1 MTWLSFKSRCY
12 LKTNDNTNP
21 FRKQIL
27 GELNVDLTNMG
38 IAAKDAAFHLATAST
53 AQKNKAL
60 AIIADELE
68 ANSEVILAANAKDI
82 ELGREAG
89 LTDALLD
96 RLLLNEERLTG
107 IANDVRNVISLND
120 PVGSEIDSK
129 VLENGMA
136 LSRRRVP
143 LGVVGVIYEA
153 RPNVTIDIAAL
164 CLKTGN
170 ASILRGG
177 KETFFSN
184 MELVKVI
191 QSALEKAELPAAS
204 VQYIEKPD
212 RELVA
217 QLLKL
222 DEYVDMIIPRGGA
235 GLHKM
240 CQENSTIP
248 VIIGG
253 FGISHIFIDES
264 ADLER
269 SLNVVENSKV
279 QRPSACN
286 ALDTLLVHKAVA
298 EEFLPKLVERLN
310 GKVALVSDASAKPLV
325 ANAADVRDA
334 QEGDFD
340 TEWLSYTLGV
350 KVVADVKEA
359 IDHMRVHNAS
369 HSDAIMTNSL
379 QNSELF
385 INSVGSAAVY
395 VNASTRFTDGAQ
407 FGLGAEVAVSTQ
419 KLHARGPMG
428 LEELTSYKWVGKA
441 DYLIR
446 S

>member
-1 MTWLSFKSRCY
+1 
-12 LKTNDNTNP
+12 
-21 FRKQIL
+21 
-27 GELNVDLTNMG
+27 MG
-38 IAAKDAAFHLATAST
+38 IAAKEAAFHLATAST

-68 ANSEVILAANAKDI
+68 ANAATILEANAKDI
-82 ELGREAG
+82 DLGREAG

-129 VLENGMA
+129 VLENGMS

-212 RELVA
+212 RELVS

-222 DEYVDMIIPRGGA
+222 DDYVDMIIPRGGA

-240 CQENSTIP
+240 CKENSTIP

-253 FGISHIFIDES
+253 FGISHIFVDES
-264 ADLER
+264 ADLEK
-269 SLNVVENSKV
+269 SVDVVENSKV

-286 ALDTLLVHKAVA
+286 SLDTLLVHEAVA
-298 EEFLPKLVERLN
+298 EEFLDKLKTRLAD
-310 GKVALVSDASAKPLV
+310 KVTLVADSSAKALL
-325 ANAADVRDA
+325 ADFTDVRDA
-334 QEGDFD
+334 GEDDFD

-350 KVVADVKEA
+350 KVVADVAEA

-379 QNSELF
+379 ESSERF

-441 DYLIR
+441 NYLVR
-446 S
+446 G

>member
-1 MTWLSFKSRCY
+1 M
-12 LKTNDNTNP
+12 
-21 FRKQIL
+21 
-27 GELNVDLTNMG
+27 DLTNMG
-38 IAAKDAAFHLATAST
+38 KAAKDAAFELATAST
-53 AQKNKAL
+53 AQKNQAL

-68 ANSEVILAANAKDI
+68 ANSAAILAANAKDI

-129 VLENGMA
+129 VLENGMS

-191 QSALEKAELPAAS
+191 QSALAKANLPAAS

-212 RELVA
+212 RELVS

-222 DEYVDMIIPRGGA
+222 DDYVDMIIPRGGA

-240 CQENSTIP
+240 CKENSTIP

-253 FGISHIFIDES
+253 FGISHIFVDES
-264 ADLER
+264 ADLEK

-286 ALDTLLVHKAVA
+286 SLDTLLVHEKVA
-298 EEFLPKLVERLN
+298 AKFLPMIVERMN
-310 GKVALVSDASAKPLV
+310 DKVTFVSEPKAKALMAQATQI
-325 ANAADVRDA
+325 RDA
-334 QEGDFD
+334 VEGDFD

-350 KVVADVKEA
+350 KVVADVKDA

-379 QNSELF
+379 INSELF

-395 VNASTRFTDGAQ
+395 VNAATRFTDGAQ

-441 DYLIR
+441 NYLAR

>member
-1 MTWLSFKSRCY
+1 M
-12 LKTNDNTNP
+12 
-21 FRKQIL
+21 
-27 GELNVDLTNMG
+27 DLTNMG
-38 IAAKDAAFHLATAST
+38 KAAKDAAFELATAST
-53 AQKNKAL
+53 AQKNQAL

-68 ANSEVILAANAKDI
+68 ANSAAILAANAKDI

-129 VLENGMA
+129 VLENGMS

-191 QSALEKAELPAAS
+191 QSALAKANLPAAS

-212 RELVA
+212 RELVS

-222 DEYVDMIIPRGGA
+222 DDYVDMIIPRGGA

-240 CQENSTIP
+240 CKENSTIP

-253 FGISHIFIDES
+253 FCISHIFVDES
-264 ADLER
+264 AGFEK

-286 ALDTLLVHKAVA
+286 SLDTLLVHEKVAAKFLPMIVERMSDKVTFVA
-298 EEFLPKLVERLN
+298 EPKA
-310 GKVALVSDASAKPLV
+310 KALMAQATQI
-325 ANAADVRDA
+325 RDA
-334 QEGDFD
+334 VEGDFD

-350 KVVADVKEA
+350 KVVADVKDA

-379 QNSELF
+379 INSELF

-395 VNASTRFTDGAQ
+395 VNAATRFTDGAQ

-441 DYLIR
+441 NYLAR

>member
-1 MTWLSFKSRCY
+1 
-12 LKTNDNTNP
+12 
-21 FRKQIL
+21 
-27 GELNVDLTNMG
+27 MG
-38 IAAKDAAFHLATAST
+38 KAAKDAAFELATAST
-53 AQKNKAL
+53 AQKNQAL

-68 ANSEVILAANAKDI
+68 ANSVAILAANAKDI

-96 RLLLNEERLTG
+96 RLLLNEERLTA

-129 VLENGMA
+129 VLENGMS

-191 QSALEKAELPAAS
+191 QSALAKANLPAAS

-212 RELVA
+212 RELVS

-222 DEYVDMIIPRGGA
+222 DDYVDMIIPRGGA

-240 CQENSTIP
+240 CKENSTIP

-253 FGISHIFIDES
+253 FGISHIFVDES
-264 ADLER
+264 ADLEK

-286 ALDTLLVHKAVA
+286 SLDTLLVHEKIAAQFLPMIVERMNDKVTFVA
-298 EEFLPKLVERLN
+298 EPK
-310 GKVALVSDASAKPLV
+310 AKELMEQ
-325 ANAADVRDA
+325 AKQVRDA
-334 QEGDFD
+334 VEGDFD

-350 KVVADVKEA
+350 KVVSDVKDA

-379 QNSELF
+379 ENSELF

-441 DYLIR
+441 NYLAR

>member
-1 MTWLSFKSRCY
+1 
-12 LKTNDNTNP
+12 
-21 FRKQIL
+21 
-27 GELNVDLTNMG
+27 MG
-38 IAAKDAAFHLATAST
+38 IAAKEAAFHLSTAST
-53 AQKNKAL
+53 AQKNQAL
-60 AIIADELE
+60 ATIADELE
-68 ANSEVILAANAKDI
+68 INSAAILAANAKDI
-82 ELGREAG
+82 ELGRNAG

-96 RLLLNEERLTG
+96 RLMLNEERLTG

-129 VLENGMA
+129 VLENGMS

-191 QSALEKAELPAAS
+191 QSALEKAQLPAAS

-212 RELVA
+212 RELVS

-222 DEYVDMIIPRGGA
+222 DDYVDMIIPRGGA

-240 CQENSTIP
+240 CKENSTIP

-253 FGISHIFIDES
+253 FGISHIFVDES
-264 ADLER
+264 ADLEK
-269 SLNVVENSKV
+269 SVDVVENSKA

-286 ALDTLLVHKAVA
+286 SLDTLLVHESIAVD
-298 EEFLPKLVERLN
+298 FLPMLAKRLS
-310 GKVALVSDASAKPLV
+310 GKVEFVVEEKAKSLLSETVKTDAELQLR
-325 ANAADVRDA
+325 DVIS
-334 QEGDFD
+334 GDFD
-340 TEWLSYTLGV
+340 TEWLSYTLGI
-350 KVVADVKEA
+350 KVVSGVKEA
-359 IDHMRVHNAS
+359 IDHMRIHNAS

-379 QNSELF
+379 TNAELF

-441 DYLIR
+441 NYLVR
-446 S
+446 P

>member
-1 MTWLSFKSRCY
+1 
-12 LKTNDNTNP
+12 
-21 FRKQIL
+21 
-27 GELNVDLTNMG
+27 MG
-38 IAAKDAAFHLATAST
+38 KAAKDAAFELATAST
-53 AQKNKAL
+53 AQKNQAL

-68 ANSEVILAANAKDI
+68 ANAATILAANAKDI

-129 VLENGMA
+129 VLENGMS

-191 QSALEKAELPAAS
+191 QSALAKANLPAAS

-212 RELVA
+212 RELVS

-222 DEYVDMIIPRGGA
+222 DDYVDMIIPRGGA

-240 CQENSTIP
+240 CKENSTIP

-253 FGISHIFIDES
+253 FGISHIFVDES
-264 ADLER
+264 ADLEK

-286 ALDTLLVHKAVA
+286 SLDTLLVHEDVA
-298 EEFLPKLVERLN
+298 AQFLPMIVERMN
-310 GKVALVSDASAKPLV
+310 DKVTFVVEPKAKALMAQATQI
-325 ANAADVRDA
+325 RDA
-334 QEGDFD
+334 AEGDFD

-350 KVVADVKEA
+350 KVVVDVKEA
-359 IDHMRVHNAS
+359 IDHMRIHNAS

-379 QNSELF
+379 VNSELF

-395 VNASTRFTDGAQ
+395 VNAATRFTDGAQ

-441 DYLIR
+441 NYLAR

>member
-1 MTWLSFKSRCY
+1 M
-12 LKTNDNTNP
+12 
-21 FRKQIL
+21 
-27 GELNVDLTNMG
+27 ELTNLG
-38 IAAKDAAFHLATAST
+38 KAAKEAAFQLATAST
-53 AQKNKAL
+53 AQKNRAL
-60 AIIADELE
+60 ALIADELE
-68 ANSEVILAANAKDI
+68 ANAADILAANAKDI
-82 ELGREAG
+82 ELGRQAG
-89 LTDALLD
+89 LSDAMLD
-96 RLLLNEERLTG
+96 RLLLNEQRLHG
-107 IANDVRNVISLND
+107 IANDVRNVISLAD

-129 VLENGMA
+129 VLENGMQ

-184 MELVKVI
+184 MELVNVI
-191 QSALEKAELPAAS
+191 QSALAKAKLPAAS

-212 RELVA
+212 RELVN
-217 QLLKL
+217 QLLKM

-240 CQENSTIP
+240 CKENSTIP

-253 FGISHIFIDES
+253 FGISHIFVDES
-264 ADLER
+264 ANLAK
-269 SLNVVENSKV
+269 SLDVVENAKV

-286 ALDTLLVHKAVA
+286 SLDTLLVHQQVAV
-298 EEFLPKLVERLN
+298 EFLPMLVARLN
-310 GKVALVSDASAKPLV
+310 GKVTFVAEPQAKALMGSADYL
-325 ANAADVRDA
+325 RDA

-350 KVVADVKEA
+350 KVVADVAQA
-359 IDHMRVHNAS
+359 IEHMREHNAS

-379 QNSELF
+379 ENAERF
-385 INSVGSAAVY
+385 INSVDSAAVY

-441 DYLIR
+441 NYLPR

>member
-1 MTWLSFKSRCY
+1 MDMIQMGRDAKQASF
-12 LKTNDNTNP
+12 
-21 FRKQIL
+21 
-27 GELNVDLTNMG
+27 
-38 IAAKDAAFHLATAST
+38 ALATAST
-53 AQKNKAL
+53 AQKNQAL
-60 AIIADELE
+60 HIIADELE
-68 ANSEVILAANAKDI
+68 ANLPAILAANAIDI
-82 ELGREAG
+82 NLGREAG
-89 LTDALLD
+89 LTEALLD
-96 RLLLNEERLTG
+96 RLLLNEQRLKG
-107 IANDVRNVISLND
+107 IADDVRNVITLND
-120 PVGSEIDSK
+120 PVGSEMDSK
-129 VLENGMA
+129 VLENGMS

-177 KETFFSN
+177 KETFHSN

-191 QSALEKAELPAAS
+191 QSALAKAGLPAAS

-212 RELVA
+212 RELVS

-222 DEYVDMIIPRGGA
+222 DDYVDMIIPRGGA

-240 CQENSTIP
+240 CKENSNIP

-253 FGISHIFIDES
+253 FGISHIFVDET
-264 ADLER
+264 ADLKR
-269 SLNVVENSKV
+269 SMDVVENAKV

-286 ALDTLLVHKAVA
+286 SLDTLLVHEKVA
-298 EEFLPKLVERLN
+298 SEFLAALSQRIQ
-310 GKVALVSDASAKPLV
+310 GKVALVAEPKALAILDG
-325 ANAADVRDA
+325 ADDLRAA

-350 KVVADVKEA
+350 KVVADVDEA
-359 IDHMRVHNAS
+359 IDHMRIHNAS

-379 QNSELF
+379 ASAEKF

-441 DYLIR
+441 DYLAR
-446 S
+446 P

>member
-1 MTWLSFKSRCY
+1 M
-12 LKTNDNTNP
+12 
-21 FRKQIL
+21 
-27 GELNVDLTNMG
+27 DLTNMG

-68 ANSEVILAANAKDI
+68 ANAVTILEANAKDI

-129 VLENGMA
+129 VLENGMS

-212 RELVA
+212 RELVS

-222 DEYVDMIIPRGGA
+222 DDYVDMIIPRGGA

-240 CQENSTIP
+240 CKENSTIP

-253 FGISHIFIDES
+253 FGISHIFVDES
-264 ADLER
+264 ADLEK
-269 SLNVVENSKV
+269 SVDVVENSKV

-286 ALDTLLVHKAVA
+286 SLDTLLVHEEVA
-298 EEFLPKLVERLN
+298 EAFLAQLTQRLA
-310 GKVALVSDASAKPLV
+310 GKVTLVADTSAKSLI
-325 ANAADVRDA
+325 AGFEDQRDA
-334 QEGDFD
+334 VEGDFD

-350 KVVADVKEA
+350 KVVADVAEA

-379 QNSELF
+379 ESSERF

-441 DYLIR
+441 NYLVR
-446 S
+446 G

>member
-1 MTWLSFKSRCY
+1 
-12 LKTNDNTNP
+12 
-21 FRKQIL
+21 
-27 GELNVDLTNMG
+27 MG

-68 ANSEVILAANAKDI
+68 ANAADILEANAKDI

-120 PVGSEIDSK
+120 PVGSEMDSK
-129 VLENGMA
+129 VLENGMS

-212 RELVA
+212 RELVS

-222 DEYVDMIIPRGGA
+222 DDYVDMIIPRGGA

-240 CQENSTIP
+240 CKENSTIP

-253 FGISHIFIDES
+253 FGISHIFVDES
-264 ADLER
+264 ADLEK
-269 SLNVVENSKV
+269 SVDVVENSKV

-286 ALDTLLVHKAVA
+286 SLDTLLVHEAVA
-298 EEFLPKLVERLN
+298 EAFLTKLKQRLA
-310 GKVALVSDASAKPLV
+310 GKVTLVADASAKSLL
-325 ANAADVRDA
+325 AGFEDQRDA
-334 QEGDFD
+334 VEGDFD

-350 KVVADVKEA
+350 KVVADVAEA

-369 HSDAIMTNSL
+369 HSDAIMTNNLES
-379 QNSELF
+379 SERF

-441 DYLIR
+441 NYLVR
-446 S
+446 G

>member
-1 MTWLSFKSRCY
+1 MELIS
-12 LKTNDNTNP
+12 
-21 FRKQIL
+21 I
-27 GELNVDLTNMG
+27 GE
-38 IAAKDAAFHLATAST
+38 AAKQAAFQLVNAST
-53 AQKNKAL
+53 TQKNQAL
-60 AIIADELE
+60 AFIADELE
-68 ANSEVILAANAKDI
+68 ENCEDILAANAKDI
-82 ELGREAG
+82 ELGRESG
-89 LTDALLD
+89 MTDALLD
-96 RLLLNEERLTG
+96 RLLLTEDRL
-107 IANDVRNVISLND
+107 IAMANDVRNVIKLDD

-129 VLENGMA
+129 VLENGMSLA
-136 LSRRRVP
+136 RRRVP

-153 RPNVTIDIAAL
+153 RPNVTIDIASL

-184 MELVKVI
+184 MQLVKVI
-191 QSALEKAELPAAS
+191 QSALERAKLPAAS

-212 RELVA
+212 RELVS

-222 DEYVDMIIPRGGA
+222 DDYVDMIIPRGGA

-240 CQENSTIP
+240 CKENSSIP

-253 FGISHIFIDES
+253 FGISHIFVDES
-264 ADLER
+264 ADLEK
-269 SLNVVENSKV
+269 SLNVVENAKI

-286 ALDTLLVHKAVA
+286 ALDTLLVHRSVAAEFFSNLKQRIQSKVTFVA
-298 EEFLPKLVERLN
+298 EPQA
-310 GKVALVSDASAKPLV
+310 KVLLDGAENIRNST
-325 ANAADVRDA
+325 
-334 QEGDFD
+334 EGDFD
-340 TEWLSYTLGV
+340 TEWLNYTLGV
-350 KVVADVKEA
+350 KVVDDLTEA
-359 IDHMRVHNAS
+359 IEHMRVHNAS

-379 QNSELF
+379 ENAERF
-385 INSVGSAAVY
+385 INSVDSAAVY

-441 DYLIR
+441 DYLVR

>member
-1 MTWLSFKSRCY
+1 
-12 LKTNDNTNP
+12 
-21 FRKQIL
+21 
-27 GELNVDLTNMG
+27 MG

-68 ANSEVILAANAKDI
+68 ANATTILEANAKDI

-129 VLENGMA
+129 VLENGMS

-212 RELVA
+212 RELVS

-222 DEYVDMIIPRGGA
+222 DDYVDMIIPRGGA

-240 CQENSTIP
+240 CKENSTIP

-253 FGISHIFIDES
+253 FGISHIFVDES
-264 ADLER
+264 ADLEK
-269 SLNVVENSKV
+269 SVDVVENSKV

-286 ALDTLLVHKAVA
+286 SLDTLLVHEAVA
-298 EEFLPKLVERLN
+298 EAFLAKLIQRLA
-310 GKVALVSDASAKPLV
+310 GKVTLVADASAKSLLTGFE
-325 ANAADVRDA
+325 DQRDA
-334 QEGDFD
+334 VEGDFD

-350 KVVADVKEA
+350 KVVADVAEA

-379 QNSELF
+379 ESSERF

-441 DYLIR
+441 NYLVR
-446 S
+446 G

>member
-1 MTWLSFKSRCY
+1 M
-12 LKTNDNTNP
+12 
-21 FRKQIL
+21 
-27 GELNVDLTNMG
+27 DLTNMG

-68 ANSEVILAANAKDI
+68 ANAATILEANVKDI

-120 PVGSEIDSK
+120 PVGSEMDSK
-129 VLENGMA
+129 VLENGMS

-212 RELVA
+212 RELVS

-222 DEYVDMIIPRGGA
+222 DDYVDMIIPRGGA

-240 CQENSTIP
+240 CKENSTIP

-253 FGISHIFIDES
+253 FGISHIFVDES
-264 ADLER
+264 ADLEK
-269 SLNVVENSKV
+269 SVDVVENSKV

-286 ALDTLLVHKAVA
+286 SLDTLLVHEAVA
-298 EEFLPKLVERLN
+298 EAFLAKLTQRLA
-310 GKVALVSDASAKPLV
+310 GKVTLVADTSAKSLI
-325 ANAADVRDA
+325 AGFEDQRDA
-334 QEGDFD
+334 VEGDFD

-350 KVVADVKEA
+350 KVVADVAEA

-379 QNSELF
+379 ESSERF

-441 DYLIR
+441 NYLVR
-446 S
+446 G

>member
-1 MTWLSFKSRCY
+1 
-12 LKTNDNTNP
+12 
-21 FRKQIL
+21 
-27 GELNVDLTNMG
+27 MG
-38 IAAKDAAFHLATAST
+38 KAAKQAAFQLATVST
-53 AQKNKAL
+53 TQKNNAL

-68 ANSEVILAANAKDI
+68 AQSAAILKANAQDI
-82 ELGREAG
+82 ELARDAG
-89 LTDALLD
+89 LNDAMLD
-96 RLLLNEERLTG
+96 RLLLNESRLQA
-107 IANDVRNVISLND
+107 IANDVRNVINLND
-120 PVGSEIDSK
+120 PVGSEIDSR
-129 VLENGMA
+129 VLENGLS

-184 MELVKVI
+184 MALVNVI
-191 QSALEKAELPAAS
+191 QSALEKAQLPAAA

-212 RELVA
+212 RELVS

-235 GLHKM
+235 SLHKM
-240 CQENSTIP
+240 CKENSTIP

-253 FGISHIFIDES
+253 FGISHIFVDQS
-264 ADLER
+264 ADLDK
-269 SLNVVENSKV
+269 SVEVIENAKI

-286 ALDTLLVHKAVA
+286 ALDTLLVHQAIA
-298 EEFLPKLVERLN
+298 SEFLAKLVLRLN
-310 GKVALVSDASAKPLV
+310 DQVTFVVEPKAQACMSHAKQLREAV
-325 ANAADVRDA
+325 
-334 QEGDFD
+334 EGDFD

-350 KVVADVKEA
+350 KVVDDVQQA
-359 IDHMRVHNAS
+359 IEHMREHNAS
-369 HSDAIMTNSL
+369 HSDAIMTNDL
-379 QNSELF
+379 FNAELF
-385 INSVGSAAVY
+385 INSAGSAAVY

-441 DYLIR
+441 NYLSR
-446 S
+446 R

>member
-1 MTWLSFKSRCY
+1 
-12 LKTNDNTNP
+12 
-21 FRKQIL
+21 
-27 GELNVDLTNMG
+27 MG
-38 IAAKDAAFHLATAST
+38 IAAKEAAFHLSTAST
-53 AQKNKAL
+53 AQKNQAL
-60 AIIADELE
+60 ATIADELE
-68 ANSEVILAANAKDI
+68 INSAAILAANAKDI
-82 ELGREAG
+82 ELGRNAG

-96 RLLLNEERLTG
+96 RLMLNEERLTG

-129 VLENGMA
+129 VLENGMS

-191 QSALEKAELPAAS
+191 QSALEKAQLPAAS

-212 RELVA
+212 RELVS

-222 DEYVDMIIPRGGA
+222 DDYVDMIIPRGGA

-240 CQENSTIP
+240 CKENSTIP

-253 FGISHIFIDES
+253 FGISHIFVDES
-264 ADLER
+264 ADLEK
-269 SLNVVENSKV
+269 SVDVVENSKA

-286 ALDTLLVHKAVA
+286 SLDTLLVHESIAVD
-298 EEFLPKLVERLN
+298 FLPMLAKRLS
-310 GKVALVSDASAKPLV
+310 GKVEFVVEEKAKSLLSETVKTDADLQLR
-325 ANAADVRDA
+325 DVIS
-334 QEGDFD
+334 GDFD
-340 TEWLSYTLGV
+340 TEWLSYTLGI
-350 KVVADVKEA
+350 KVVSGVKEA

-379 QNSELF
+379 TNAELF

-441 DYLIR
+441 NYLVR
-446 S
+446 P

>member
-1 MTWLSFKSRCY
+1 M
-12 LKTNDNTNP
+12 
-21 FRKQIL
+21 
-27 GELNVDLTNMG
+27 DLTNMG

-68 ANSEVILAANAKDI
+68 ANAATILEANAKDI

-129 VLENGMA
+129 VLENGMS

-212 RELVA
+212 RELVS

-222 DEYVDMIIPRGGA
+222 DDYVDMIIPRGGA

-240 CQENSTIP
+240 CKENSTIP

-253 FGISHIFIDES
+253 FGISHIFVDES
-264 ADLER
+264 ADLDK
-269 SLNVVENSKV
+269 SVDVVENSKV

-286 ALDTLLVHKAVA
+286 SLDTLLVHEAVA
-298 EEFLPKLVERLN
+298 EAFLTKLKQRLA
-310 GKVALVSDASAKPLV
+310 GKVTLVSDTSAKSLL
-325 ANAADVRDA
+325 ADFEDQRDA
-334 QEGDFD
+334 VEGDFD

-350 KVVADVKEA
+350 KVVADVTEA

-379 QNSELF
+379 ESSERF

-441 DYLIR
+441 NYLVR
-446 S
+446 G

>member
-1 MTWLSFKSRCY
+1 
-12 LKTNDNTNP
+12 
-21 FRKQIL
+21 
-27 GELNVDLTNMG
+27 MG
-38 IAAKDAAFHLATAST
+38 KAAKDAAFELATAST
-53 AQKNKAL
+53 AQKNQAL

-68 ANSEVILAANAKDI
+68 ANSAAILAANAKDI

-129 VLENGMA
+129 VLENGMS

-191 QSALEKAELPAAS
+191 QSALAKANLPAAS

-212 RELVA
+212 RELVS

-222 DEYVDMIIPRGGA
+222 DDYVDMIIPRGGA

-240 CQENSTIP
+240 CKENSTIP

-253 FGISHIFIDES
+253 FGISHIFVDES
-264 ADLER
+264 ADLEK

-286 ALDTLLVHKAVA
+286 SLDTLLVHEKVAAKFLPMIVERMSDKVTFVA
-298 EEFLPKLVERLN
+298 EPKA
-310 GKVALVSDASAKPLV
+310 KALMAQATQI
-325 ANAADVRDA
+325 RDA
-334 QEGDFD
+334 VEGDFD

-379 QNSELF
+379 INSELF

-395 VNASTRFTDGAQ
+395 VNAATRFTDGAQ

-441 DYLIR
+441 NYLAR

>member
-1 MTWLSFKSRCY
+1 
-12 LKTNDNTNP
+12 
-21 FRKQIL
+21 
-27 GELNVDLTNMG
+27 MG
-38 IAAKDAAFHLATAST
+38 KAAKDAAFELATAST
-53 AQKNKAL
+53 AQKNQAL

-68 ANSEVILAANAKDI
+68 ANSAAILAANAKDI

-129 VLENGMA
+129 VLENGMS

-191 QSALEKAELPAAS
+191 QSALAKANLPAAS

-212 RELVA
+212 RELVS

-222 DEYVDMIIPRGGA
+222 DDYVDMIIPRGGA

-240 CQENSTIP
+240 CKENSTIP

-253 FGISHIFIDES
+253 FGISHIFVDES
-264 ADLER
+264 ADLEK

-286 ALDTLLVHKAVA
+286 SLNTLLVHEKVAAKFLPMIVERMNDKVTFVA
-298 EEFLPKLVERLN
+298 EPKA
-310 GKVALVSDASAKPLV
+310 KALMAQATQI
-325 ANAADVRDA
+325 RDA
-334 QEGDFD
+334 AEGDFD

-350 KVVADVKEA
+350 KVVADVKDA

-379 QNSELF
+379 INSELF

-395 VNASTRFTDGAQ
+395 VNAATRFTDGAQ

-441 DYLIR
+441 NYLAR

>member
-1 MTWLSFKSRCY
+1 
-12 LKTNDNTNP
+12 
-21 FRKQIL
+21 
-27 GELNVDLTNMG
+27 MG
-38 IAAKDAAFHLATAST
+38 KAAKQAAFQLATVST
-53 AQKNKAL
+53 TQKNNAL

-68 ANSEVILAANAKDI
+68 AQSAAILKANAQDI
-82 ELGREAG
+82 ELARQAG
-89 LTDALLD
+89 LNDAMLD
-96 RLLLNEERLTG
+96 RLLLNESRLQA
-107 IANDVRNVISLND
+107 IANDVRNVINLND
-120 PVGSEIDSK
+120 PVGSEIDSR
-129 VLENGMA
+129 VLENGLS

-184 MELVKVI
+184 MALVNVI
-191 QSALEKAELPAAS
+191 QSALEKAQLPAAA

-212 RELVA
+212 RELVS

-235 GLHKM
+235 SLHKM
-240 CQENSTIP
+240 CKENSTIP

-253 FGISHIFIDES
+253 FGISHIFVDQS
-264 ADLER
+264 ADLDK
-269 SLNVVENSKV
+269 SVEVIENAKI

-286 ALDTLLVHKAVA
+286 ALDTLLVHQAIA
-298 EEFLPKLVERLN
+298 SEFLAKLVLRLN
-310 GKVALVSDASAKPLV
+310 EQVSFVVEPKAQACMSHAKQLREAV
-325 ANAADVRDA
+325 
-334 QEGDFD
+334 EGDFD

-350 KVVADVKEA
+350 KVVNDVQQA
-359 IDHMRVHNAS
+359 IEHMREHNAS
-369 HSDAIMTNSL
+369 HSDAIMTNDL
-379 QNSELF
+379 FNAELF
-385 INSVGSAAVY
+385 INSAGSAAVY

-441 DYLIR
+441 NYLSR
-446 S
+446 R

>member
-1 MTWLSFKSRCY
+1 M
-12 LKTNDNTNP
+12 
-21 FRKQIL
+21 
-27 GELNVDLTNMG
+27 DLTNMG
-38 IAAKDAAFHLATAST
+38 KAAKDAAFELATAST
-53 AQKNKAL
+53 AQKNQAL

-68 ANSEVILAANAKDI
+68 ANSAAILAANAKDI

-96 RLLLNEERLTG
+96 RLLLNEERLTA

-120 PVGSEIDSK
+120 PVGCEIDSK
-129 VLENGMA
+129 VLENGMS

-191 QSALEKAELPAAS
+191 QSALAKANLPAAS

-212 RELVA
+212 RELVS

-222 DEYVDMIIPRGGA
+222 DDYVDMIIPRGGA

-240 CQENSTIP
+240 CKENSTIP

-253 FGISHIFIDES
+253 FGISHIFVDES
-264 ADLER
+264 ADLEK

-286 ALDTLLVHKAVA
+286 SLDTLLVHEKIAA
-298 EEFLPKLVERLN
+298 QFLPMIVERMN
-310 GKVALVSDASAKPLV
+310 DKVTFVTEPKAKALMAQATQI
-325 ANAADVRDA
+325 RDA
-334 QEGDFD
+334 VEGDFD

-350 KVVADVKEA
+350 KVVSDVKDA

-379 QNSELF
+379 ENSELF

-441 DYLIR
+441 NYLAR

>member
-1 MTWLSFKSRCY
+1 
-12 LKTNDNTNP
+12 
-21 FRKQIL
+21 
-27 GELNVDLTNMG
+27 MG

-68 ANSEVILAANAKDI
+68 ANAATILEANAKDI

-129 VLENGMA
+129 VLENGMS

-212 RELVA
+212 RELVS

-222 DEYVDMIIPRGGA
+222 DDYVDMIIPRGGA

-240 CQENSTIP
+240 CKESSTIP

-253 FGISHIFIDES
+253 FGISHIFVDES
-264 ADLER
+264 ADLEK
-269 SLNVVENSKV
+269 SVDVVENSKV

-286 ALDTLLVHKAVA
+286 SLDTLLVHEAVA
-298 EEFLPKLVERLN
+298 EAFLTKLKQRLA
-310 GKVALVSDASAKPLV
+310 GKVTLVADASAKSLLTGFE
-325 ANAADVRDA
+325 DQRDA
-334 QEGDFD
+334 VEGDFD

-350 KVVADVKEA
+350 KVVADVAEA

-379 QNSELF
+379 ESSERF

-441 DYLIR
+441 NYLVR
-446 S
+446 G

>member
-1 MTWLSFKSRCY
+1 
-12 LKTNDNTNP
+12 
-21 FRKQIL
+21 
-27 GELNVDLTNMG
+27 MG
-38 IAAKDAAFHLATAST
+38 KAAKEAAFQLATAST
-53 AQKNKAL
+53 AQKNQAL

-68 ANSEVILAANAKDI
+68 ANAETILAANAKDI
-82 ELGREAG
+82 EKGREAG
-89 LTDALLD
+89 LTEALLD
-96 RLLLNEERLTG
+96 RLLLNTERLTG

-120 PVGSEIDSK
+120 PVGSELDSK
-129 VLENGMA
+129 VLENGMS

-191 QSALEKAELPAAS
+191 QSALAKAELPAAS

-212 RELVA
+212 RELVS

-222 DEYVDMIIPRGGA
+222 DDYVDMIIPRGGA

-240 CQENSTIP
+240 CKENSTIP

-253 FGISHIFIDES
+253 FGISHIFVDES
-264 ADLER
+264 ADLAK
-269 SLNVVENSKV
+269 SLEVVENAKV

-286 ALDTLLVHKAVA
+286 ALDTLLVHEQVA
-298 EEFLPKLVERLN
+298 AEFLPMLAARLN
-310 GKVALVSDASAKPLV
+310 DKVALVAEPKAKALLGDAKEL
-325 ANAADVRDA
+325 RDA
-334 QEGDFD
+334 AEGDFD
-340 TEWLSYTLGV
+340 TEWLSFTLGV
-350 KVVADVKEA
+350 KVVSGVEEA

-379 QNSELF
+379 ENSELF

-441 DYLIR
+441 NYLPR

>member
-1 MTWLSFKSRCY
+1 M
-12 LKTNDNTNP
+12 
-21 FRKQIL
+21 
-27 GELNVDLTNMG
+27 DLTNMG

-68 ANSEVILAANAKDI
+68 ASATTILEANAKDI

-129 VLENGMA
+129 VLENGMS

-170 ASILRGG
+170 ASILRSG

-212 RELVA
+212 RELVS

-222 DEYVDMIIPRGGA
+222 DDYVDMIIPRGGA

-240 CQENSTIP
+240 CKENSTIP

-253 FGISHIFIDES
+253 FGISHIFVDES
-264 ADLER
+264 ADLEK
-269 SLNVVENSKV
+269 SVDVVENSKV

-286 ALDTLLVHKAVA
+286 SLDTLLVHEAVA
-298 EEFLPKLVERLN
+298 EAFLAKLTQRLA
-310 GKVALVSDASAKPLV
+310 GKVTLVADASAKSLLTSFE
-325 ANAADVRDA
+325 DQRDA
-334 QEGDFD
+334 VEGDFD

-350 KVVADVKEA
+350 KVVADVAEA

-379 QNSELF
+379 ESSERF

-441 DYLIR
+441 NYLVR
-446 S
+446 G

>member
-1 MTWLSFKSRCY
+1 
-12 LKTNDNTNP
+12 
-21 FRKQIL
+21 
-27 GELNVDLTNMG
+27 MG
-38 IAAKDAAFHLATAST
+38 KAAKDAAFELATAST
-53 AQKNKAL
+53 AQKNQAL

-68 ANSEVILAANAKDI
+68 ANSAAILAANAKDI

-129 VLENGMA
+129 VLENGMS

-191 QSALEKAELPAAS
+191 QSALAKANLPAAS

-212 RELVA
+212 RELVS

-222 DEYVDMIIPRGGA
+222 DDYVDMIIPRGGA

-240 CQENSTIP
+240 CKENSTIP

-253 FGISHIFIDES
+253 FGISHIFVDES
-264 ADLER
+264 ADLEK

-286 ALDTLLVHKAVA
+286 SLDTLLVHEKVAAKFLPMIVERMSDKVTFVA
-298 EEFLPKLVERLN
+298 EPKA
-310 GKVALVSDASAKPLV
+310 KALMAQATQI
-325 ANAADVRDA
+325 RDA
-334 QEGDFD
+334 VEGDFD

-359 IDHMRVHNAS
+359 IEHMRVHNAS

-379 QNSELF
+379 INSELF

-395 VNASTRFTDGAQ
+395 VNAATRFTDGAQ

-441 DYLIR
+441 NYLAR

>member
-1 MTWLSFKSRCY
+1 M
-12 LKTNDNTNP
+12 
-21 FRKQIL
+21 
-27 GELNVDLTNMG
+27 DLTNMG
-38 IAAKDAAFHLATAST
+38 KAAKDAAFELATAST
-53 AQKNKAL
+53 AQKNQAL

-68 ANSEVILAANAKDI
+68 ANSAAILAANAKDI

-129 VLENGMA
+129 VLENGMS

-143 LGVVGVIYEA
+143 LGVVGGIYEA

-191 QSALEKAELPAAS
+191 QSALAKANLPAAS

-212 RELVA
+212 RELVS

-222 DEYVDMIIPRGGA
+222 DDYVDMIIPRGGA

-240 CQENSTIP
+240 CKENSTIP

-253 FGISHIFIDES
+253 FGISHIFVDES
-264 ADLER
+264 ADLEK

-286 ALDTLLVHKAVA
+286 SLDTLLVHEKVAAKFLPMIVERMSDKVTFVA
-298 EEFLPKLVERLN
+298 EPKA
-310 GKVALVSDASAKPLV
+310 KALMAQATQI
-325 ANAADVRDA
+325 RDA
-334 QEGDFD
+334 VEGDFD

-350 KVVADVKEA
+350 KVVADVKDA

-379 QNSELF
+379 INSELF

-395 VNASTRFTDGAQ
+395 VNAATRFTDGAQ

-441 DYLIR
+441 NYLAR

>member
-1 MTWLSFKSRCY
+1 
-12 LKTNDNTNP
+12 
-21 FRKQIL
+21 
-27 GELNVDLTNMG
+27 MG
-38 IAAKDAAFHLATAST
+38 KAAKDAAFQLATAST
-53 AQKNKAL
+53 AQKNQAL

-68 ANSEVILAANAKDI
+68 ANSATILAANAKDI

-96 RLLLNEERLTG
+96 RLLLNEDRLTG

-129 VLENGMA
+129 VLENGMS

-191 QSALEKAELPAAS
+191 QSALAKADLPAAS

-212 RELVA
+212 RELVS

-222 DEYVDMIIPRGGA
+222 DDYVDMIIPRGGA

-240 CQENSTIP
+240 CKENSTIP

-253 FGISHIFIDES
+253 FGISHIFVDES
-264 ADLER
+264 ANLAK
-269 SLNVVENSKV
+269 SLDVVENAKV

-286 ALDTLLVHKAVA
+286 SLDTLLVHEAVA
-298 EEFLPKLVERLN
+298 AEFLPMLAERMN
-310 GKVALVSDASAKPLV
+310 DKVTFVAEPKAKALMS
-325 ANAADVRDA
+325 NATQIRDA
-334 QEGDFD
+334 AEGDFD

-359 IDHMRVHNAS
+359 VDHMRIHNAS

-379 QNSELF
+379 ENAELF

-441 DYLIR
+441 NYLPR

>member
-1 MTWLSFKSRCY
+1 
-12 LKTNDNTNP
+12 
-21 FRKQIL
+21 
-27 GELNVDLTNMG
+27 MG

-68 ANSEVILAANAKDI
+68 ANAATILEANAKDI

-129 VLENGMA
+129 VLENGMS

-212 RELVA
+212 RELVS

-222 DEYVDMIIPRGGA
+222 DDYVDMIIPRGGA

-240 CQENSTIP
+240 CKENSTIP

-253 FGISHIFIDES
+253 FGISHIFVDES
-264 ADLER
+264 ADLEK
-269 SLNVVENSKV
+269 SVDVVENSKV

-286 ALDTLLVHKAVA
+286 SLDTLLVHEAVA
-298 EEFLPKLVERLN
+298 EAFLAKLTQRLA
-310 GKVALVSDASAKPLV
+310 GKVTLVADTSAKSLL
-325 ANAADVRDA
+325 AGFEDQRDA
-334 QEGDFD
+334 VEGDFD
-340 TEWLSYTLGV
+340 TEWLSYRLGV
-350 KVVADVKEA
+350 KVVADVAEA

-379 QNSELF
+379 ESSERF

-441 DYLIR
+441 NYLVR
-446 S
+446 G

>member
-1 MTWLSFKSRCY
+1 
-12 LKTNDNTNP
+12 
-21 FRKQIL
+21 
-27 GELNVDLTNMG
+27 MG

-68 ANSEVILAANAKDI
+68 ANAATILEANAKDI

-120 PVGSEIDSK
+120 PVGSEMDSK
-129 VLENGMA
+129 VLENGMS

-212 RELVA
+212 RELVS

-222 DEYVDMIIPRGGA
+222 DDYVDMIIPRGGA

-240 CQENSTIP
+240 CKENSTIP

-253 FGISHIFIDES
+253 FGISHIFVDES
-264 ADLER
+264 ADLEK
-269 SLNVVENSKV
+269 SVDVVENSKV

-286 ALDTLLVHKAVA
+286 SLDTLLVHEAVA
-298 EEFLPKLVERLN
+298 EAFLAQLTQRLA
-310 GKVALVSDASAKPLV
+310 GKVTLVADTSAKSLL
-325 ANAADVRDA
+325 AGFEDQRDA
-334 QEGDFD
+334 VEGDFD

-350 KVVADVKEA
+350 KVVANVAEA

-379 QNSELF
+379 ESSERF

-441 DYLIR
+441 NYLIR
-446 S
+446 G